1 MSYKDSILRG
11 AAAAD
16 ALKAFDPK
24 VRASYMNA
32 SEADSCIRKQ
42 WYMKNEADK
51 GDEQSWGYARRG
63 SWGELYMVKMLKL
76 ANVDLRYAGEDQLS
90 IQCDDTM
97 VSATPDGVIVDH
109 DAKALIGVEFKTIDP
124 RTNKANLPKGPHVT
138 QLQLCMDLIDAYKD
152 DFDLPDYPFSHGVII
167 YMNASDFDDIT
178 EHRVQYVEDRA
189 GQLHQRAKRLLNSK
203 SATRLPREGKV
214 AGGRECTTMC
224 AFKRLCGV
232 DVAPEAVASP
242 GEKGAMT
249 TTLER
254 AVGGYWDAKLDEDD
268 ASKRKAALAEIIKE
282 QLRKQ
287 GLSEIETGGRKV
299 QLQTV
304 AGRTTFDKKAAE
316 KAGLDLSPFEK
327 VGAPSERLIVK

>member
-1 MSYKDSILRG
+1 MSFKDSILRG

-16 ALKAFDPK
+16 GLKGFDPLI
-24 VRASYMNA
+24 RASYMNA

-42 WYMKNEADK
+42 WYMKNQADK
-51 GDEQSWGYARRG
+51 ADEQSWGYARRG

-76 ANVDLRYAGEDQLS
+76 ANVDLRFAGDDQLS
-90 IQCDDTM
+90 IQCDDTL

-109 DAKALIGVEFKTIDP
+109 EAKVLIGVEFKTIDP

-152 DFDLPDYPFSHGVII
+152 RFDLPDYPFSHGVII

-214 AGGRECTTMC
+214 AGGRECNTMC
-224 AFKRLCGV
+224 DFKRLCGV
-232 DVAPEAVASP
+232 DVAPEATTSP
-242 GEKGAMT
+242 GEKMNLS

-254 AVGGYWDAKLDEDD
+254 AVNGYWDAKLDEED
-268 ASKRKAALAEIIKE
+268 ASKRKAALAEIIKDS
-282 QLRKQ
+282 LRKQ
-287 GLSEIETGGRKV
+287 GKSEMTLGGRQV

-316 KAGLDLSPFEK
+316 KAGLDLSPYEK
-327 VGAPSERLIVK
+327 VGSPSERLIVK